1 VAAPPHPA
9 KGVASRAVALAL
21 SPVASELRLI
31 PLVTVSPVSFLAEA
45 VEVLSDAERILVFT
59 GAGISTESGIP
70 DFRGPDGLWKRV
82 DPDLFTIGRW
92 MADPDVRRQG
102 WMLHLEGRELGT
114 AGIEPNRAHRAV
126 VDLWRLRR
134 WAGCITQN
142 IDGLHQA
149 AGLPDDEV
157 AELHGSAQRARCLGC
172 GESWTVAEIL
182 ARVAEGDDDPHCVE
196 CGGLVK
202 TTTVMFGELLPA
214 AALEA
219 AERMSDSADA
229 VLAVGSTL
237 SVYPAADFA
246 IAPTGRG
253 APLVILNLGPTDWDR
268 LATVRIDGKA
278 GEVLPELVAALGS

>member
-1 VAAPPHPA
+1 M
-9 KGVASRAVALAL
+9 
-21 SPVASELRLI
+21 I
-31 PLVTVSPVSFLAEA
+31 PLGTVSPVSYLADA

-70 DFRGPDGLWKRV
+70 DFRGPNGLWKRV

-92 MADPDVRRQG
+92 MADPEVRRQS
-102 WMLHLEGRELGT
+102 WRLHLDGRELGT

-126 VDLWRLRR
+126 VELWRRGR

-142 IDGLHQA
+142 IDGLHHA
-149 AGLPDDEV
+149 AGLPDHEV
-157 AELHGSAQRARCLGC
+157 AELHGNAQRARCLGC
-172 GESWTVAEIL
+172 GESWTVAEVL
-182 ARVAEGDDDPHCVE
+182 ARVGEGDDDPHCVE

-214 AALEA
+214 AALQA

-229 VLAVGSTL
+229 VLVVGSTL

-253 APLVILNLGPTDWDR
+253 APLVILNLGPTDWDG
-268 LATVRIDGKA
+268 LATVRLEGKA
-278 GEVLPELVAALGS
+278 GEVLPELVAALGSP

>member
-1 VAAPPHPA
+1 VSLL
-9 KGVASRAVALAL
+9 VDAVD
-21 SPVASELRLI
+21 
-31 PLVTVSPVSFLAEA
+31 
-45 VEVLSDAERILVFT
+45 VLSAAERILVFT

-70 DFRGPDGLWKRV
+70 DFRGPDGLWSRV
-82 DPDLFTIGRW
+82 DPELFNIGRW
-92 MADPDVRRQG
+92 LRDAEARRQG
-102 WMLHLEGRELGT
+102 WRLHLEGRALGT
-114 AGIEPNRAHRAV
+114 TGIEPNPAHRAV
-126 VDLWRLRR
+126 VDLWRAGR

-142 IDGLHQA
+142 IDGLHQS

-157 AELHGSAQRARCLGC
+157 AELHGSARRARCLGC
-172 GESWTVAEIL
+172 GESWTVPEIL
-182 ARVAEGDDDPHCVE
+182 ARVTEGDDDPHCIE

-219 AERMSDSADA
+219 AQRMSGTADA

-268 LATVRIDGKA
+268 LATVRIEGKA

>member
-1 VAAPPHPA
+1 M
-9 KGVASRAVALAL
+9 
-21 SPVASELRLI
+21 
-31 PLVTVSPVSFLAEA
+31 SPVSFLADA
-45 VEVLSDAERILVFT
+45 VDLLAAAERILVFT

-82 DPDLFTIGRW
+82 DPDLFTLQRW
-92 MADPDVRRQG
+92 MTDPEVRRQG
-102 WMLHLEGRELGT
+102 WRLHLDGRELGT
-114 AGIEPNRAHRAV
+114 AGIEPNPAHRAV
-126 VDLWRLRR
+126 VDLWRRGR

-149 AGLPDDEV
+149 AGLPDAEV
-157 AELHGSAQRARCLGC
+157 AELHGTARQVRCLGC

-182 ARVAEGDDDPHCVE
+182 TRVAEGDDDPHCTA

-202 TTTVMFGELLPA
+202 TTTVMFGELLPS

-219 AERMSDSADA
+219 AERMSESADA
-229 VLAVGSTL
+229 VLAVGSTI

-268 LATVRIDGKA
+268 LATVRIEGKA